1 MKKIV
6 FTFGRMNPFTYGHYH
21 LAQVL
26 DKTAN
31 KFLTTHNS
39 RIYLSHTQNSTKDPL
54 SYDDKIKY
62 AKVALKFYEKIQVTK
77 SKARTV
83 IEVAKELE
91 SEGFTDI
98 VLVVGS
104 DRVREFK
111 TLLEKYNGKE
121 YTFNSINVVSAGER
135 DPDAEGVSGFS
146 ASKVRSMAVK
156 GDLEGFK
163 KAVPYMPKKAE
174 ELYNKIRKGMKLTEM
189 NVQDEEKYLGLKS
202 DFDLPKDTNEA
213 CWDGYKQQGLK
224 KKGNRMVPNCV
235 PEENEVD
242 EERKPLSLQQRL
254 ARGRMLRRIA
264 PKLKRMRDI
273 RRKRMADQPR
283 LERRARKT
291 AIKFLRKRVAGER
304 GKNYADLSPS
314 EKITVDRLVIKKL
327 PMVKTL
333 ARRLLP
339 SVRKQEMER
348 LKKARETKEEIEID
362 EQKVAQDP
370 DIKDREGT
378 QPKKYFSGLKRT
390 VKTARDAQFKAGA
403 EKDSSDPSA
412 YPDKH
417 AGDAGVETKP
427 SKHTLKY
434 KKMFGENEEQKRAKE
449 EIKKEKELDK
459 IKHDRMLDRARM
471 TDTTAKNKQ
480 TEEFDLDELTYQGNI
495 GAMETIKFQKIATDK
510 EKQLLKTLIKNGNNK
525 LAWQLIQKV
534 TKTKLQGKDFD
545 EEFEISESAESAL
558 KKKAE
563 KSGISYGTLKKV
575 YDRGMAAWRTGH
587 RPGATQQ
594 QWAFAR
600 VNSYITKGKGTYH
613 GADKDLRENDIETNH
628 SELKTFAQMR
638 EATYQGKKVPLNKPM
653 PGDVKKSKV
662 YVDPD
667 GDGVAKKVN
676 FGDPNMTIKKNIPA
690 RRKSFR
696 ARHNCDNPGPKD
708 KPRYW
713 SCKAW

>member
-6 FTFGRMNPFTYGHYH
+6 ITFGRLNPSTTGHQK
-21 LAQVL
+21 LAEKLQSVA
-26 DKTAN
+26 KQNNAIA
-31 KFLTTHNS
+31 
-39 RIYLSHTQNSTKDPL
+39 RIYLSHTQNNKKDPL
-54 SYDDKIKY
+54 KYEDKIKY
-62 AKVALKFYEKIQVTK
+62 AKKAFGNIVTK
-77 SKARTV
+77 SNARTI

-91 SEGFTDI
+91 KQGFTNLI
-98 VLVVGS
+98 VVVGS
-104 DRVREFK
+104 DRVNEFK
-111 TLLEKYNGKE
+111 SLLQKYNGKD
-121 YTFNSINVVSAGER
+121 YTFDEIQIESAGER
-135 DPDAEGVSGFS
+135 DPDADDVSGMS
-146 ASKVRSMAVK
+146 ASKVRKFATE
-156 GDLEGFK
+156 GDYESFSSGMPSRLSEKDK
-163 KAVPYMPKKAE
+163 KDIYE
-174 ELYNKIRKGMKLTEM
+174 KIRSIIKEDIDME
-189 NVQDEEKYLGLKS
+189 
-202 DFDLPKDTNEA
+202 
-213 CWDGYKQQGLK
+213 
-224 KKGNRMVPNCV
+224 
-235 PEENEVD
+235 

-304 GKNYADLSPS
+304 GKNYAELSPS

-348 LKKARETKEEIEID
+348 LKKAREVKEEIEIE

-480 TEEFDLDELTYQGNI
+480 TEEFDLDELAYQGNI

-667 GDGVAKKVN
+667 GDGIAKKVN